1 MVAAMAVPVKSQ
13 SENPSATAQS
23 KLVHSPGPWK
33 AEKCFGGDGFDYV
46 IFSGGSMIASTMGTE
61 YINEETDI
69 ANANLMAAA
78 PDLLKSLKDL
88 VEQFH
93 AYENGWLGEGVWRVR
108 IGLPMELKGN
118 VFEELER
125 R

>member
-1 MVAAMAVPVKSQ
+1 MTTQTK
-13 SENPSATAQS
+13 T
-23 KLVHSPGPWK
+23 VHSPGPWK

-78 PDLLKSLKDL
+78 PEML
-88 VEQFH
+88 E
-93 AYENGWLGEGVWRVR
+93 A
-108 IGLPMELKGN
+108 
-118 VFEELER
+118 LER
-125 R
+125 ALPCCWLMATSGHADAVAIHEQVRAAIQKARGGQ